1 MKLKKH
7 LIILTLITLSFFAPK
22 VFSAEPVLSVIL
34 PTSNFYDIPDNH
46 WAYTEIKELH
56 RRGIIVGYPD
66 DKFHPDASITR
77 EEFATVAVKALGL
90 DDAEVLDPL
99 AFDDFY
105 PMDWAWHYVQN
116 AYYFGLL
123 TPPRMDKNGEYL
135 FRPTENIIRGHAI
148 TIAINALKT
157 QPISKKKAKA
167 VLEYAY
173 DDFYKVPD
181 WFLQS
186 AAKAQLL
193 DMLVINPT
201 KTTRLI
207 DYDKPITRAE
217 TAVLIYNM
225 IEEAK
230 TNPNA
235 KIKKAMDKKRVAE
248 GHILTEAYIE
258 DETIAVIP
266 TGTILT
272 LMLTRDFSSQNAVV
286 GEKYTALV
294 PKNFIHGKKYL
305 ILPSGAKFNGHIQKA
320 QKGRFL
326 IRNGIL
332 TFENDTLEVLHQPAL
347 KVEAKANITTPKT
360 NSRFR
365 RIFKGEKLHIDR
377 GQFLELEL
385 LQDLRVDVTN
395 GKLIKSQDL

>member
-1 MKLKKH
+1 MNLKKYFIIFT
-7 LIILTLITLSFFAPK
+7 LTILTIFAPK
-22 VFSAEPVLSVIL
+22 SFSAEAVLNVIL
-34 PTSNFYDIPDNH
+34 PTSNFYDIPENH
-46 WAYTEIKELH
+46 WAYAEIKELH
-56 RRGIIVGYPD
+56 RLGIIAGYPD
-66 DKFHPDASITR
+66 HKYHPDDSISR
-77 EEFATVAVKALGL
+77 EEFATIAVKALGL

-99 AFDDFY
+99 KFDDFY
-105 PMDWAWHYVQN
+105 PLDWAWHHVQN

-123 TPPRMDKNGEYL
+123 TPPRMDSNGLYL
-135 FRPTENIIRGHAI
+135 FRPTDKIIRGHAI

-157 QPISKKKAKA
+157 QPITKKKAKA

-173 DDFYKVPD
+173 EDFYKTPD
-181 WFLQS
+181 WFLTN

-207 DYDKPITRAE
+207 DCDKPITRAE

-230 TNPNA
+230 TNPND

-248 GHILTEAYIE
+248 GHILTEAYLE
-258 DETIAVIP
+258 DEAIAVVP
-266 TGTILT
+266 KGTILP
-272 LMLTRDFSSQNAVV
+272 LMLTQNFSSQTAVV

-320 QKGRFL
+320 KKGKFL
-326 IRNGIL
+326 FRNGIL
-332 TFENDTLEVLHQPAL
+332 TFENDTLEILHQPAL
-347 KVEAKANITTPKT
+347 RVEARANITTPKS
-360 NSRFR
+360 NSRYR

-385 LQDLRVDVTN
+385 LQDLKVDVTN